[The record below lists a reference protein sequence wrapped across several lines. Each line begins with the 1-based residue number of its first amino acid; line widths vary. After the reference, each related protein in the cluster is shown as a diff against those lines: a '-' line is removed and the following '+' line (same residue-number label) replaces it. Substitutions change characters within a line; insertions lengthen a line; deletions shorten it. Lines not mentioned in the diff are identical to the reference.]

1 MFVNLTLE
9 VKKLD
14 DFYKDNEVVDTKDQ
28 DEKTLISYADLSL
41 SDKLEVISDLVAFNK
56 AKF

>member
-1 MFVNLTLE
+1 MTLE

>member
-14 DFYKDNEVVDTKDQ
+14 DFYKDNEIVDTKDQ